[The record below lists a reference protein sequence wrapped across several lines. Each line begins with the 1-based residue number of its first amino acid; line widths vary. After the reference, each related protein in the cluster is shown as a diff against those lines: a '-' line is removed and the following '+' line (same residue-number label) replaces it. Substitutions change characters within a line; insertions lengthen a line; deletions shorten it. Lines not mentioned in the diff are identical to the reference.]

1 MKIAFV
7 LTQSLDSPSGLG
19 RYGPLARELVKLG
32 YDVEVIALHYNW
44 EALPQKT
51 FVEQGV
57 QVKYVGQMHVQK
69 EGSHKIYFGPIKLL
83 KVSLNATV
91 QLAKAVRNSNSDIIH
106 LGKPQPFNVL
116 AALYGHRG
124 RPLFCD
130 CDDYEAETNRFS
142 HSWQKLLVKYFE
154 DSIIHFVDGL
164 TVNTRFLKN
173 RYQQLG
179 FPVEKILFVPNGVEQ
194 GRFANISNSFS
205 LLRKWGLN
213 KDSPIVIYVGTVG
226 LLSHPVDLLL
236 TAFCAVLEACPNA
249 QLLLVGGGED
259 YAKVQEMA
267 RQLGIARQTTFTG
280 RVRPEEIPAYL
291 SLADVSVD
299 PVHDDLI
306 AKARSPLKIIES
318 LVVGTPVVT
327 GLVGDRD
334 IMLEN
339 GRLGE
344 LVEAGNSSALAHGI
358 LAILQNP
365 EKREAMSQTALT
377 AKSQWYWDRLVTDF
391 SQIYQS
397 RYHHSKS

>member
-1 MKIAFV
+1 VKIAFV

-19 RYGPLARELVKLG
+19 RYGPIARELVKLG
-32 YDVEVIALHYNW
+32 YDVEIIALHYAW
-44 EALPQKT
+44 AKLPQKS
-51 FVEQGV
+51 FIDQGV
-57 QVKYVGQMHVQK
+57 QVHYVGQMHVQK
-69 EGSHKIYFGPIKLL
+69 EGPYKMYFGPGKLL
-83 KVSLNATV
+83 KVALTATI
-91 QLAKAVRNSNSDIIH
+91 QLAKAVRRSNADIIH

-116 AALYGHRG
+116 AARYGRRG
-124 RPLFCD
+124 RPMFCD

-142 HSWQKLLVKYFE
+142 HSSQKLLVKYFE

-179 FPVEKILFVPNGVEQ
+179 FPVEKILCVPNGVERS
-194 GRFANISNSFS
+194 RFSNISDPFS
-205 LLRKWGLN
+205 LLRRWGLDN
-213 KDSPIVIYVGTVG
+213 DSPIVIYVGTVG

-236 TAFCAVLEACPNA
+236 AAFCTVLETYPNA

-267 RQLGIARQTTFTG
+267 RQLGIAGQTTFTG
-280 RVRPEEIPAYL
+280 RVSPEEIPAYL

-306 AKARSPLKIIES
+306 AKARSPLKILES

-327 GLVGDRD
+327 GRVGDRD

-344 LVEAGNSSALAHGI
+344 LVETGNSSALAHGI

-365 EKREAMSQTALT
+365 KKREAMSQTALAT
-377 AKSQWYWDRLVTDF
+377 KNQWYWDRLVTDF

-397 RYHHSKS
+397 LIGEI

>member
-32 YDVEVIALHYNW
+32 YDVEIIALHYNW
-44 EALPQKT
+44 AALPQKT

-57 QVKYVGQMHVQK
+57 QVKYVGQMHVRK
-69 EGSHKIYFGPIKLL
+69 EGSQKEYFGPVKLL
-83 KVSLNATV
+83 QVSLNATA
-91 QLAKAVRNSNSDIIH
+91 QLARAVRHSNADVIH
-106 LGKPQPFNVL
+106 IGKPQPFNVL
-116 AALYGHRG
+116 AARFGRQG

-154 DSIIHFVDGL
+154 DSIIHFVDRL

-179 FPVEKILFVPNGVEQ
+179 FPVDKILCVPNGVERS
-194 GRFANISNSFS
+194 RFANISDPVS
-205 LLRKWGLN
+205 LLKKWGLDN
-213 KDSPIVIYVGTVG
+213 DSPIVIYVGTVG

-236 TAFCAVLEACPNA
+236 TAFCTVLEERPNA

-259 YAKVQEMA
+259 YAEVQEMA
-267 RQLGIARQTTFTG
+267 RQLGITRQTTFTG
-280 RVRPEEIPAYL
+280 RVNPEEIPAYL

-327 GLVGDRD
+327 GRVGDRD

-339 GRLGE
+339 GRFGE
-344 LVEAGNSSALAHGI
+344 LVEAGNSSALAYGI
-358 LAILQNP
+358 LAILQNQK
-365 EKREAMSQTALT
+365 KREAMSQTALAT
-377 AKSQWYWDRLVTDF
+377 KNRWYWDCLATDF

-397 RYHHSKS
+397 LIGKI